1 MSTALASIYQSP
13 EMVTQKIFDESMDGS
28 SKNTST
34 KKKKQNKTQAHLLKV
49 GNNLVLS
56 YKTTSLTNRNT
67 IVI

>member
-34 KKKKQNKTQAHLLKV
+34 KKKKNKTQAHLLKV

>member
-34 KKKKQNKTQAHLLKV
+34 KKKKKTKHKH
-49 GNNLVLS
+49 
-56 YKTTSLTNRNT
+56 TC
-67 IVI
+67 